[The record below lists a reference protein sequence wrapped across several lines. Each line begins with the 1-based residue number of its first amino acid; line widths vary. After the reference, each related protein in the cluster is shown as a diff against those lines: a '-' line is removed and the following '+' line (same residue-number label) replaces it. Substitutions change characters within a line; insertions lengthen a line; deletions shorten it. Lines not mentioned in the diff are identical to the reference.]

1 MTEAGRRASPLAAL
15 LGEEGARRF
24 RRDRSA
30 TIGLALAVGL
40 GLVAALGPAVLPHDP
55 TVSDFSLSRDPMGAP
70 PGPSAAHW
78 LGTDPLFRDLLAR
91 LAQGGRI
98 SLAVALS
105 ATALSTALGAAVGV
119 AAGMAH
125 GTRAHALDG
134 ALMRLVELVLAL
146 PYLLFVTAIG
156 VAVGRADVGTILLVL
171 GLTGWTGAARLVRAK
186 TIELGQRDFV
196 AAARALGAGPLHVA
210 RRHVLPNVAG
220 TLLVLATMG
229 VGHMILAEA
238 ALGYLGVGVQPPT
251 PTWGRMLFEAEPY
264 LGARPSLVAAPGFAI
279 LLSVLAWNRVGEGL
293 RDAIDAGAALAAPR
307 RRPPVDLLIAAAALL
322 LLAAASPNRP
332 GPPIGRA
339 PAPAEDQP
347 ARGGT
352 LRVATTVNVRTL
364 DPALAYDELS
374 GAIEELVFA
383 RLVTWDEEGRVAPDL
398 AREVAVEGGGRTYVF
413 TLREGVRFHDGA
425 ELRAG
430 DVKRSIERT
439 LHPRT
444 PSPGAS
450 HYDMIAG
457 FAEFH
462 GGKAPHLDG
471 VRVVGD
477 HSVAIDLR
485 EPDATFLPRMTM
497 AFMAPVCPS
506 SGEVVDRQSPAPPC
520 GAGPFRVERWDPGGA
535 VQLVRHEAYF
545 KPGRPFLD
553 GIEWQTGVRAATQ
566 RYKFEDG
573 EIDYIRDLT
582 AVDAARYRADPAW
595 SGLGRWITRKST
607 NAIFL
612 NTEAAPFD
620 RLAVRRAVAFAV
632 DPSVLEKVRPD
643 VIELDRVLPD
653 SIPGP
658 PRSERLRRHDPARAL
673 EEMAAAGFPF
683 DPSTGRGGYPGVV
696 DYLAV
701 PDSLEQG
708 AAEVFQQQLAR
719 VGIRVRLRLVSY
731 ATYLAEVS
739 RRGAAPMGWVGWG
752 ADFPDPSNFFEPTLS
767 SQAIRDEGSQN
778 YAFFRDAA
786 FDRELA
792 AGRAEQDQGR
802 RFAHYARAEAIVR
815 DLAPWVP
822 TYTSRVFE
830 LWHPYVRGYARSA
843 VVSPRFN
850 DVWIDREAR
859 APLAA
864 RGLRRGGA
872 AAAVKSIAGRVL
884 AEVLP
889 GFAGRP

>member
-1 MTEAGRRASPLAAL
+1 MPLRAL
-15 LGEEGARRF
+15 LGEDGARRF

-30 TIGLALAVGL
+30 MLGVGL
-40 GLVAALGPAVLPHDP
+40 TGVIVLIAAAGPLVAGHDP
-55 TVSDFSLSRDPMGAP
+55 GASDWSLTRDALGAP

-78 LGTDPLFRDLLAR
+78 LGTDPLFRDLFTR
-91 LAQGGRI
+91 LPAGGRI
-98 SLAVALS
+98 SLAVAGA
-105 ATALSTALGAAVGV
+105 ATAISTALGALVGIT
-119 AAGMAH
+119 AGMAA
-125 GTRAHALDG
+125 GTRADALDG
-134 ALMRLVELVLAL
+134 ALMRLVDLVLAL

-196 AAARALGAGPLHVA
+196 TAARALGAGPLHVA
-210 RRHVLPNVAG
+210 RRHILPNVAG
-220 TLLVLATMG
+220 TLLVLATMS
-229 VGHMILAEA
+229 VGQMILAEA
-238 ALGYLGVGVQPPT
+238 VLGYLAVGVQPPT

-264 LGARPSLVAAPGFAI
+264 LGTRPSLAAAPGFAI

-293 RDAIDAGAALAAPR
+293 RDALDAAAAPLLPR
-307 RRPPVDLLIAAAALL
+307 RRVPVDLLIAGAALL
-322 LLAAASPNRP
+322 LVAVASPNPVR
-332 GPPIGRA
+332 PPIGRA
-339 PAPAEDQP
+339 PAADRP

-383 RLVTWDEEGRVAPDL
+383 RLVTWDQEGNVVPDL
-398 AREVAVEGGGRTYVF
+398 AREVTVQDGGRTYLF

-425 ELRAG
+425 ELRAA

-450 HYDMIAG
+450 HYEMIVG

-462 GGKAPHLDG
+462 GGKAPHLAG
-471 VRVVGD
+471 VRVLGD
-477 HSVAIDLR
+477 HAVAIDLR
-485 EPDATFLPRMTM
+485 APDATFLPRMTL
-497 AFMAPVCPS
+497 AFTAPTCPS
-506 SGEVVDRQSPAPPC
+506 SGEVVDRQSPTPPC
-520 GAGPFRVERWDPGGA
+520 GAGPFRVERWDRDGA
-535 VQLVRHEAYF
+535 VVLARHEGYF
-545 KPGRPFLD
+545 QPGRPYLD

-566 RYKFEDG
+566 RYKFADSHL
-573 EIDYIRDLT
+573 DYIRDLS
-582 AVDAARYRADPAW
+582 AIDAAQYRADPAW
-595 SGLGRWITRKST
+595 SGLGRWITRKTT

-612 NTEAAPFD
+612 NTEVPPFD
-620 RLAVRRAVAFAV
+620 RLAMRRAVAFAV

-643 VIELDRVLPD
+643 VVALDRVLPD

-658 PRSERLRRHDPARAL
+658 PRTARMRRHDPARAL
-673 EEMAAAGFPF
+673 EEMAAAGYAY
-683 DPSTGRGGYPGVV
+683 DPRTGRGGYPGVI
-696 DYLAV
+696 DYIAV

-708 AAEVFQQQLAR
+708 AAEVFQQQLAA

-731 ATYLAEVS
+731 ATYLAEIA
-739 RRGAAPMGWVGWG
+739 RRRTTPMGWVGWG

-767 SQAIRDEGSQN
+767 TQAIQDEGSQN
-778 YAFFRDAA
+778 YAFFSDAA
-786 FDRELA
+786 FDEALA
-792 AGRAEQDQGR
+792 AARGEQDRDR

-830 LWHPYVRGYARSA
+830 LWHPYVRGYERYA
-843 VVSPRFN
+843 VISPRFN
-850 DVWIDREAR
+850 DVWIDPEARAAR

-864 RGLRRGGA
+864 AGLLL
-872 AAAVKSIAGRVL
+872 S
-884 AEVLP
+884 
-889 GFAGRP
+889 RPLSGLLSAP